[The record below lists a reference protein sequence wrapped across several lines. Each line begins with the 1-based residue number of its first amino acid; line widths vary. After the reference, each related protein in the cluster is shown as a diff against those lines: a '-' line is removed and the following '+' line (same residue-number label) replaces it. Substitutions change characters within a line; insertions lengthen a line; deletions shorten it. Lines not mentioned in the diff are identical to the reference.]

1 MKLLLIV
8 RSTFCVLF
16 ISLFT
21 LSNSYSN
28 ELSEVPSDTTDI
40 HEKIY
45 LDRITVVGAPIWQ
58 TKIPGAAS
66 YINSETLQEQ
76 RYDDINR
83 ILRSV
88 SGINIQEEDGYGLRP
103 NIGIRGAGV
112 ERSSKINI
120 MEDGVLIAPAPY
132 AAPAAYYFPTV
143 SRMSA
148 IEVRKGSAQI
158 MYGPNT
164 TGGSINLISTPIPS
178 QLNANAELGIG
189 ERNANKV
196 YANFGDSK
204 KNFGYLF
211 EGLNLATDGF
221 KQLDSGGNTG
231 FNIQD
236 FMGKF
241 MVRTNPDATVYQ
253 RFEIKAGYHDEV
265 SDETY
270 LGLTR
275 DDFNA
280 NPLRRYAASQLDQ
293 INTEHIQLTARHFA
307 QFSEKLDLT
316 TTLYRNNFKRN
327 WYKLQSVNGTGPA
340 GVVRNPQNNFEAMD
354 ILRGAT
360 SADDALR
367 IRANNREYYSQ
378 GIESKLT
385 YRFSTGFLNNN
396 MTLGV
401 RYHYD
406 EEDRFQLED
415 SFRMESGV
423 MILTTPGVPGS
434 QANRIGSANALSVY
448 LQDEISF
455 GNFIL
460 TPGFRFESI
469 DFKNVNYGGSDPN
482 RSGSNMSVNEYTVTE
497 FIPGIGVIYSLS
509 DNLSIISGI
518 HKGFSP
524 PSPGSSPDTRS
535 ERSVNYEL
543 GSRYATDHFK
553 AEVIGFFN
561 NYKNLLGSDL
571 AAGGGS
577 GTTAQFN
584 AGEVEVFGIETSV
597 SADLNILFNTSFG
610 IPVSANYTFTNA
622 TFQNSFESNFNPWGN
637 VESGDKLPF
646 VPKHQFNA
654 NIGLKFDKLDLN
666 LNTSSVAAMRTSAG
680 SGSIDPAFSTDSY
693 FLIDLSSSYQITNN
707 FNLFVHLRNALD
719 HTYIVSD
726 RPHGLRPGLPRTFM
740 GGVKVTL

>member
-1 MKLLLIV
+1 MNTLYKQITSLI
-8 RSTFCVLF
+8 L
-16 ISLFT
+16 ILSLFSAAN
-21 LSNSYSN
+21 LSAQNTES
-28 ELSEVPSDTTDI
+28 VKSDTTDI
-40 HEKIY
+40 FNKIY
-45 LDRITVVGAPIWQ
+45 LERITVVGAPVWQ
-58 TKIPGAAS
+58 TRIPGAAS
-66 YINSETLQEQ
+66 YIGSETLQQQ

-83 ILRSV
+83 ILRNI

-112 ERSSKINI
+112 ERSTKVNI

-132 AAPAAYYFPTV
+132 SAPAAYYFPTV

-148 IEVRKGSAQI
+148 VEVRKGSAQI
-158 MYGPNT
+158 KYGPNT
-164 TGGSINLISTPIPS
+164 TGGAINLISTPIPS
-178 QLNANAELGIG
+178 QLNGNAEIAIG
-189 ERNANKV
+189 ERNANKL

-204 KNFGYLF
+204 KNYGYLF

-221 KQLDSGGNTG
+221 KELDGGGSTG
-231 FNIQD
+231 FNIRD

-241 MVRTNPDATVYQ
+241 MVRTNPDVKVYQ
-253 RFEIKAGYHDEV
+253 RFELKAGYHDEV

-280 NPLRRYAASQLDQ
+280 NPFRRYAASQLDQ
-293 INTEHIQLTARHFA
+293 ITTEHLQFTARHFA
-307 QFSEKLDLT
+307 QVSQDLDLT

-327 WYKLQSVNGTGPA
+327 WYKLQTVNGTGPA
-340 GVVRNPQNNFEAMD
+340 GVVRNPQNNPDAMD
-354 ILRGAT
+354 ILRGTT
-360 SADDALR
+360 SADDALK

-385 YRFSTGFLNNN
+385 YRFSTGNINNN
-396 MTLGV
+396 ITLGV

-415 SFRMESGV
+415 SFRMENGV

-434 QANRIGSANALSVY
+434 QANRVGSATALSLY

-455 GNFIL
+455 RNFIF
-460 TPGFRFESI
+460 TPGFRYESI
-469 DFKNVNYGGSDPN
+469 DFKDQNYGGSDLN
-482 RSGSNMSVNEYTVTE
+482 RTGTNSSVNEYTINE
-497 FIPGIGVIYSLS
+497 FIPGIGIIYSVN
-509 DNLSIISGI
+509 DNLALISGV

-535 ERSVNYEL
+535 ERSVNYEF

-553 AEVIGFFN
+553 AEVIGFYN
-561 NYKNLLGSDL
+561 NYTNLLGSDL

-584 AGEVEVFGIETSV
+584 AGEVVVFGIETSV
-597 SADLNILFNTSFG
+597 SANLNQLFKASFG
-610 IPVSANYTFTNA
+610 IPVSINYTFTDA
-622 TFQNSFESNFNPWGN
+622 TFQNSFDSNFGPWGN
-637 VESGDKLPF
+637 VEKGDKLPF
-646 VPKHQFNA
+646 IPEHQMNA
-654 NIGLKFDKLDLN
+654 NIGLKFSKLDLN
-666 LNTSSVAAMRTSAG
+666 VSANSVASMRTTAG
-680 SGSIDPAFSTDSY
+680 SGTIDPESGTDSY
-693 FLIDLSSSYQITNN
+693 FLIDLSSDYMLTDN
-707 FNLFVHLRNALD
+707 FNLFVNLRNLFD